1 MAILGISFEKIIKP
15 NVRILTP
22 PIFLVIALVLLGI
35 FVVKSGLERIY
46 AQLNELEDVNKT
58 LAILQEKVDVL
69 REIQGIVLSQADIS
83 VISLPEKNPSLLML
97 TQLNNLAQE
106 KDVTITDKSIQVA
119 ESDSSGIVSMQ
130 LRLELEGEFTN
141 ILSFIR
147 DIQKVAPLSTVEEI
161 DIEKIINEITSNVSL
176 SVYWGDFPTRIPPIT
191 EPIKTLTAKEEV
203 LLDQLGN
210 LTRPELTDLK
220 ASQPIIRDNP
230 FR

>member
-97 TQLNNLAQE
+97 TQLNNLAQAN
-106 KDVTITDKSIQVA
+106 VVSIINKSIQVA
-119 ESDSSGIVSMQ
+119 QSDSSGIVSMQ